1 MSAEVE
7 RALVALWKH
16 KEADGWRSAPLKFAV
31 RFSGGGTP
39 DRTNPDYWNGEIP
52 WVSPKDM
59 KAKTISGAAECI
71 TEEGLNSS
79 TSALVRPGTVLV
91 VARSGILKH
100 SIPVGI
106 AKVPVAINQDLKAM
120 VFNETADPEYY
131 AYFID
136 GHVSQLLTLW
146 RKQGATVESLDH
158 ESVAN
163 TVVPVPPLPE
173 QRAIAGFL
181 DRETAKIDALVEEQ
195 RRLIALLKEKRQA
208 VISHAVTKGLDP
220 AGPMKPSG
228 IDWLGDIPAH
238 WQAVQAKRF
247 VSIIN
252 GFAFPSTGFET
263 DENAVRL
270 LRGINVGVGEVRWE
284 PENTVRWTRKA
295 DDKLDAWEL
304 QAGDLVLGMD
314 RPWISSGVR
323 VAVMQED
330 DVPSLLLQRVA
341 ALRTHQGLVP
351 PFLYRQL
358 QSEAFVHHFL
368 PETTGVSVPHISPS
382 QIGSFVI
389 TVPPEEE
396 QQEIVEHID
405 EQIRQFGELEAE
417 AERAI
422 TLLQERRS
430 ALISAAVT
438 GKIDLRD
445 TTSNSTEAA

>member
-1 MSAEVE
+1 MTASQKYGIILQSDFEKLEGVKVMQVTKNAE
-7 RALVALWKH
+7 
-16 KEADGWRSAPLKFAV
+16 
-31 RFSGGGTP
+31 
-39 DRTNPDYWNGEIP
+39 
-52 WVSPKDM
+52 
-59 KAKTISGAAECI
+59 
-71 TEEGLNSS
+71 
-79 TSALVRPGTVLV
+79 
-91 VARSGILKH
+91 ILKH
-100 SIPVGI
+100 VEPGDFVISMRSFQGGLELSHDRGCVSSAYVALEPRDGVRADFYRYLFKSVGYI
-106 AKVPVAINQDLKAM
+106 QALQATTNLVRDGQALRYANFVQVSVP
-120 VFNETADPEYY
+120 F
-131 AYFID
+131 
-136 GHVSQLLTLW
+136 
-146 RKQGATVESLDH
+146 
-158 ESVAN
+158 
-163 TVVPVPPLPE
+163 PPLPE
-173 QRAIAGFL
+173 QHAIAGFL

-220 AGPMKPSG
+220 AAPMKPSG

-238 WQAVQAKRF
+238 WEAVQAKRF